1 MGGAI
6 EVALE
11 VGNLLPLQCAHKVPP
26 IFWYGLMFFHLV
38 EAEEVC
44 QVSAKELKDTLG
56 IGLGTEPFLLL
67 KVLEQLH
74 WTFPYVGI
82 NEVYLCAL

>member
-1 MGGAI
+1 
-6 EVALE
+6 
-11 VGNLLPLQCAHKVPP
+11 
-26 IFWYGLMFFHLV
+26 MFFHLI

-67 KVLEQLH
+67 TVLEQIHLN
-74 WTFPYVGI
+74 FLYVGI
-82 NEVYLCAL
+82 NEVQLCAL